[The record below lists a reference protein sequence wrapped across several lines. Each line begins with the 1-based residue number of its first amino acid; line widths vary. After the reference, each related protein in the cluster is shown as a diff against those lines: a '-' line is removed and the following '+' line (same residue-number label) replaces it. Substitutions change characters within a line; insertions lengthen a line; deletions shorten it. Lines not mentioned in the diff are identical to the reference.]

1 MMGSRFKSGRPDALE
16 PALLRGFRRSR
27 GGPSYQSATNFLRG
41 DRQNVRSCF
50 AMDDDLAAHVAN
62 KLANH
67 PASGTVVINVI
78 RQVLAARVPDGAVAG
93 LALDESDEAVI
104 VAVSGGRAI
113 RLKPLGESTQDFS
126 TMSEV
131 LRFDHPTAKSSV
143 AEVAVSTFS
152 GELFIHR
159 SWRYE
164 LGDGSSLR
172 VTINEESSPEDE
184 ALEAALAAAAG
195 WPTA

>member
-1 MMGSRFKSGRPDALE
+1 
-16 PALLRGFRRSR
+16 
-27 GGPSYQSATNFLRG
+27 
-41 DRQNVRSCF
+41 
-50 AMDDDLAAHVAN
+50 MDDDLAAHVAN